1 LAGVATVFP
10 AVGASLAGIRSQAE
24 FERVKKR
31 SKVMHQ
37 RLEQI
42 LARLNPTNNPDH
54 AISSAELSAAVA
66 EAGQLMVDEL
76 LDWRIVF
83 EERPLPEPE

>member
-1 LAGVATVFP
+1 
-10 AVGASLAGIRSQAE
+10 
-24 FERVKKR
+24 
-31 SKVMHQ
+31 MHQ

-42 LARLNPTNNPDH
+42 LARLNTSNKPDH